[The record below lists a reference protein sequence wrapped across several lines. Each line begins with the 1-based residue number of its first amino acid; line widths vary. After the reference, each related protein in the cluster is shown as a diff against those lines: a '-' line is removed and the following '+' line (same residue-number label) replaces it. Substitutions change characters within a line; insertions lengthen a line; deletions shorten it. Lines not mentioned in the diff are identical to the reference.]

1 MPFAALILVLLALA
15 GCGVEERG
23 AGGSATTSP
32 PAESESPPPSE
43 EAGRT
48 KPPAIVLESAAGTQV
63 AVAESSCVSG
73 PGSAVCVDTSDLKPE
88 VLSVGRPGEEVVLRL
103 RGASVTEGSFRVRPL
118 PDCEDTTVAE
128 LELEPG
134 SETRWYVDL
143 PAGQYELEVFARF
156 EAADGRSGDVSGS
169 LGIFV
174 AAEQPQR
181 IIPVPDSFVGC

>member
-1 MPFAALILVLLALA
+1 MPFAALIVVLLALA

-32 PAESESPPPSE
+32 PAESEPPSPSG

-48 KPPAIVLESAAGTQV
+48 KPRAIVLESAAGTQV
-63 AVAESSCVSG
+63 AVAESSCVSVT
-73 PGSAVCVDTSDLKPE
+73 GSAVCVDTSDLKPE
-88 VLSVGRPGEEVVLRL
+88 ELSLVRSGEEIVIRL
-103 RGASVTEGSFRVRPL
+103 RGASVSEGSVGVRPL
-118 PDCEDTTVAE
+118 PDCEDTTLAE

-134 SETRWYVDL
+134 AEPRWRVDL

-156 EAADGRSGDVSGS
+156 EAADGRSGDASGS

-174 AAEQPQR
+174 DATQPQE
-181 IIPVPDSFVGC
+181 ILPVPATFVGC